1 MTKQLYAFWHMQFKS
16 VKSATATKSEIK
28 KVKSGAQ
35 ELRKSNDFLNGQTGL
50 YHNILFLAHFNTEL
64 LVLFDMNYYW
74 GVFLVLPHNSIR
86 LCHYV
91 LDSHGLGYS
100 LRLWQVDMD
109 MLVDSDASLAQL
121 QGECSCCHT
130 PLPLCG
136 EHPPGMVPSTILRHQ
151 VIYLPN
157 PGPPGNS
164 WPYSKSLHF
173 KIRKRWKK
181 FPSLGNVFVEWKKK
195 KLNQVLR
202 IFFLK
207 GLKCILISS
216 CCIISFLRKTSKV
229 LGTNQTWYTN
239 KKCTA

>member
-1 MTKQLYAFWHMQFKS
+1 MPFDICSSNRSSQQQQQNQKL
-16 VKSATATKSEIK
+16 K

-195 KLNQVLR
+195 EIKPSSQD
-202 IFFLK
+202 FFLREMAHK
-207 GLKCILISS
+207 
-216 CCIISFLRKTSKV
+216 
-229 LGTNQTWYTN
+229 
-239 KKCTA
+239 